1 MVIDLWRLRTLQ
13 TVGPAEEGRPSHV
26 AAASGL
32 VHHRGALYVVADDEQ
47 SLACFPDGLAPGH
60 WLQLLPGELPL
71 DPELRKS
78 VKADFET
85 LTWLPPF
92 EGAPDGAL
100 LTIGSGSH
108 PRRGW
113 GAMLLLGPQGRPW
126 PGAIR
131 IDLRPLYDSLRE
143 SLGTVNIEGAV
154 VVGEELVLLQRG
166 NQARAQGALVG
177 LSLAG
182 VQAAVAAREPWA
194 VQRVTGIRPVSL
206 PFLGG
211 VPLGFTDGVACARG
225 RILFVA
231 AAEQTPDPYLDGPC
245 AGSAI
250 GVISAEGE
258 LFSVDPVDLPV
269 KLEGVEL
276 VGERLWVVSDQDD
289 PQQAAQL
296 YEAEPPPAAR

>member
-47 SLACFPDGLAPGH
+47 SLACFPEGLSPGH
-60 WLQLLPGELPL
+60 WIQLLPGELPL
-71 DPELRKS
+71 DPDLRKS

-100 LTIGSGSH
+100 LAIGSGSH

-113 GAMLLLGPQGRPW
+113 GAVMLLDPQGKPSQ
-126 PGAIR
+126 GAIR
-131 IDLRPLYDSLRE
+131 IDLRPLYDSLGE

-154 VVGEELVLLQRG
+154 VVDGALVLLQRG
-166 NQARAQGALVG
+166 NQAQGALVR

-182 VQAAVAAREPWA
+182 VQAALAAREQWTVPL
-194 VQRVTGIRPVSL
+194 VTGLRPVSL
-206 PFLGG
+206 PSLLG
-211 VPLGFTDGVACARG
+211 VPLGFTDGVACAG
-225 RILFVA
+225 ERILFVA
-231 AAEQTPDPYLDGPC
+231 AAEQTQDPYLDGPC

-250 GVISAEGE
+250 GVMSLEGE
-258 LFSVDPVDLPV
+258 ILSVDPVDLPV

-276 VGERLWVVSDQDD
+276 VGGRLWLVSDQDD
-289 PQQAAQL
+289 PALPAQL
-296 YEAEPPPAAR
+296 FEAEPPPAAR